1 LFGRLVRI
9 VIYDTRIF
17 EKGKLEVKGNLCLI
31 AGGETIM
38 RTFVH
43 ELPDALY
50 NFNLKFTMTR
60 DVIKISIISHEDSFV

>member
-1 LFGRLVRI
+1 MGRLARI
-9 VIYDTRIF
+9 VFYDTRIF
-17 EKGKLEVKGNLCLI
+17 EKGNLEAKGNLCLI

-43 ELPDALY
+43 ELLDALY
-50 NFNLKFTMTR
+50 NFNLKFPMTR